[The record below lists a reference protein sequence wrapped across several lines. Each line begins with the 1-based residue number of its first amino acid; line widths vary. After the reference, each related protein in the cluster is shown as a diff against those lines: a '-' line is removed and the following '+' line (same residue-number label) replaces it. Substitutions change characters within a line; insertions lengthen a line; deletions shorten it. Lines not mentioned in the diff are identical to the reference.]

1 MCKVKVCLYW
11 FSVILP
17 VIDIVKGAINGIV
30 SVFHDVH
37 QERLENELKLKEE
50 QMKRSFQNDN

>member
-1 MCKVKVCLYW
+1 MCKLKVCLYW
-11 FSVILP
+11 VSVVMPI
-17 VIDIVKGAINGIV
+17 IDIVKGAVNGIV

-37 QERLENELKLKEE
+37 QERLESELKLKEE